1 MLFLQRFSC
10 SSAAG
15 AEVALQM
22 ARWQS
27 TSLRPKRGGAARSG
41 LHLPPRT
48 QNPSFSLLTHQAKV
62 MRTRPGLPLNRPFSD
77 PWPPIRCTRSEARTL
92 APPGSGLRSN
102 LSRLTGEKT
111 FLYSK
116 LADARVTQNAPTP
129 GQLRMPTHRNPA
141 HAVAIGC
148 VWLQRRC
155 RTKWI
160 NFTVKTQQKAR
171 QRKYVQYVSEVV
183 WKKKNS
189 KTQKESFPLFW
200 CLKSSL
206 KLIFKGHAGPGGF
219 SPFTA
224 SPSTDYGYAISAA
237 VFLVLDLV

>member
-48 QNPSFSLLTHQAKV
+48 QNPSFSLLTHHFKV
-62 MRTRPGLPLNRPFSD
+62 IQTHPGLPLNRPFSD

-92 APPGSGLRSN
+92 APPGSGLCSN

-148 VWLQRRC
+148 VWLQRRS

-171 QRKYVQYVSEVV
+171 QRKYVQSEVV
-183 WKKKNS
+183 WKKKKAKKPRKNLFHYFDVWRAVLS
-189 KTQKESFPLFW
+189 SSSRATLVLEDLAHLQPRLPQITAMLSVPWSF
-200 CLKSSL
+200 SSL
-206 KLIFKGHAGPGGF
+206 IWFK
-219 SPFTA
+219 
-224 SPSTDYGYAISAA
+224 
-237 VFLVLDLV
+237 